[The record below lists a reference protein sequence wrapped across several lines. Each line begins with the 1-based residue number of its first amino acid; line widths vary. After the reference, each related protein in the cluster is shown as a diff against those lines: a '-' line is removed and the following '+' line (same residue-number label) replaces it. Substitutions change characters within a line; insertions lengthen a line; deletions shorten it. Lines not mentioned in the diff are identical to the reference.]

1 MWNVGPPKPF
11 CHPPPPYGITKQSRL
26 PARKAQRSACEA
38 RAGGLRQQRGV
49 TWAESRHSTAAV
61 EGVDDCGSAGGDE
74 DGKQPR
80 LAQVRIRPGAGT
92 SKSVIDASN
101 GLQLPPQP
109 HNASSQ
115 EGDADFIFNLV
126 VLGDA
131 KVGKTTFLRSMLAG
145 APVPGQIVRVTD
157 RLHYASICLQA
168 GSSPPAQWAQRSSI
182 QTARA
187 RRDGVDIRQP
197 LPDAHTI
204 KLRVWE
210 LSLAGE
216 QDEEAAQESFRELLG
231 RADGVFLL
239 YKITL
244 RSTLG
249 SCEGYWHKVLR
260 NAVGQPRASDTQRS
274 EDKTTPPEP
283 FERFFGLAPSEEQ
296 YEQKRGSVRRDRLA
310 LDSSHTASPAL
321 HARHAWAQL
330 DGRTQEPVYATSTR
344 GEFRDARIGDG
355 IPTPPVTSAAR
366 AAAPRAGECGSWQGK
381 KGKDGFKEV
390 AVVGAGAAQDAD
402 DRGGPEPEEG
412 SHARPTAREPLLL
425 MVATHADRSGIAGSV
440 PDRNGSLHMRR
451 AVPLD
456 EGKSVARQ
464 LSSAFIEIDSTDQDI
479 AYATLDIL
487 VSELYWRAILRESRA
502 AGCRALLVLPS
513 PLHGAELSACARN
526 RLLLLLVRC

>member
-11 CHPPPPYGITKQSRL
+11 CHPPPPYGITRQSRL
-26 PARKAQRSACEA
+26 PARDAQRSACEA
-38 RAGGLRQQRGV
+38 RGGGLRQQRGV

-61 EGVDDCGSAGGDE
+61 EGLDDCGSAAEDE
-74 DGKQPR
+74 GGKQPR
-80 LAQVRIRPGAGT
+80 LTQVRIRPGAGT

-101 GLQLPPQP
+101 VLHLPLQPPD
-109 HNASSQ
+109 ASSQ

-126 VLGDA
+126 VLGDH

-168 GSSPPAQWAQRSSI
+168 GSSPPAQWAQRSSM

-197 LPDAHTI
+197 LPDAHAI
-204 KLRVWE
+204 KVRVWE
-210 LSLAGE
+210 LSMAGE
-216 QDEEAAQESFRELLG
+216 QDEEAAQESYRELLRG
-231 RADGVFLL
+231 ADGVFLV

-249 SCEGYWHKVLR
+249 SCEGYWYTVLR
-260 NAVGQPRASDTQRS
+260 NAVRQLRASNTQRS

-283 FERFFGLAPSEEQ
+283 FERFFGLAPFAEQ

-310 LDSSHTASPAL
+310 LDSSHATSPAL

-330 DGRTQEPVYATSTR
+330 DGRTQEPVRATSKR

-355 IPTPPVTSAAR
+355 ILTPPVTSAAR
-366 AAAPRAGECGSWQGK
+366 AAAPRPGEGGSWQGK
-381 KGKDGFKEV
+381 EKDMEGIKEV
-390 AVVGAGAAQDAD
+390 AVVGARAAQDAD
-402 DRGGPEPEEG
+402 DRGGPEEG
-412 SHARPTAREPLLL
+412 AHARPTAREPLLL
-425 MVATHADRSGIAGSV
+425 MVATHADRAGIAGTV
-440 PDRNGSLHMRR
+440 PARNGSLHMRR

-464 LSSAFIEIDSTDQDI
+464 LSSAFIEIDSTDQDS
-479 AYATLDIL
+479 AYAALDIL
-487 VSELYWRAILRESRA
+487 VSELYWRAIFRESRA
-502 AGCRALLVLPS
+502 AGCRALRILPS
-513 PLHGAELSACARN
+513 PLHGAGLSACART